1 MKSGLV
7 LTNSIVTKTGDDGKT
22 FLLGSV
28 RIPKNHIRV
37 KSYGECDE
45 LNSYF
50 GLTQSFIENIEI
62 KSILN
67 KIQFQIFEIS
77 AILATPIES
86 ISNANA
92 SKHSLILENSISY
105 LETNIN
111 ILEPQLPELKNFI
124 LPGGSSGSAFLH
136 VTRTICRRVER
147 TIVDL
152 SSIEKID
159 NKLIIYFNRLS
170 DLLFI
175 LARYNILKSNESEI
189 IWKPE
194 NK

>member
-1 MKSGLV
+1 M
-7 LTNSIVTKTGDDGKT
+7 TNSIVTKTGDDGKT

-45 LNSYF
+45 LNSYI
-50 GLTQSFIENIEI
+50 GLVQTSIKEIEI
-62 KSILN
+62 KTILN
-67 KIQFQIFEIS
+67 KVQFQIFEIS
-77 AILATPIES
+77 AILATPNES
-86 ISNANA
+86 ISDTKVSAN
-92 SKHSLILENSISY
+92 SILLENSISY
-105 LETNIN
+105 LETTIN
-111 ILEPQLPELKNFI
+111 ALEPQLPELKNFI
-124 LPGGSSGSAFLH
+124 LPGGNYGSSLLH
-136 VTRTICRRVER
+136 VARTICRRVER
-147 TIVDL
+147 TIVEL

-159 NKLIIYFNRLS
+159 SKLIIYFNRLS

-175 LARYNILKSNESEI
+175 LARYNNLKSNEKEI